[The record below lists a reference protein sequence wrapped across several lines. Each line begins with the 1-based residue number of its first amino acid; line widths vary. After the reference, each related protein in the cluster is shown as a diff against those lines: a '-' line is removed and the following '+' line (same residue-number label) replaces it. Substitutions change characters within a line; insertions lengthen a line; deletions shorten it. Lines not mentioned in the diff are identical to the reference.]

1 MILKVGVR
9 TSLATGLPTK
19 IGRLSMKRFYLQHMI
34 ISGTLVLTLGACVH
48 KPTKAM
54 QVNPQVEAA
63 SPPPQQTVL
72 LQEARFEAEN
82 MRAELASLK
91 ILMAKQAGELRSL
104 REQSQ
109 AVHHREQDQGLELQS
124 IRSQLLS
131 LQAERDQLRKQNIEL
146 EGQVAGI
153 PDTSQLVS
161 DIQSIRSSFQNMMSS
176 MKGLVSDITLIKRE
190 MRLTTNK
197 VKPQQTQ
204 VARTQPPKA
213 LTDQQT
219 PDAKGRI
226 IIQDG
231 DTLWKLSRTY
241 QVSVGQLREW
251 NNMTSD
257 LILTGFPLKVA
268 QPLETVEAQST
279 PAKASTELSVPAA
292 KEESLDNSVQEN
304 LQSIMDT
311 RVEIPSEPKHI
322 LSIASPQSDSHESP

>member
-1 MILKVGVR
+1 
-9 TSLATGLPTK
+9 
-19 IGRLSMKRFYLQHMI
+19 
-34 ISGTLVLTLGACVH
+34 
-48 KPTKAM
+48 M
-54 QVNPQVEAA
+54 QAHPQIEAA

-82 MRAELASLK
+82 MRAELAGLK

-109 AVHHREQDQGLELQS
+109 SVHHREQDQGQQLQN

-131 LQAERDQLRKQNIEL
+131 SQAERDQLRKHNMEL
-146 EGQVAGI
+146 EGQVASA
-153 PDTSQLVS
+153 PDTSQLAS
-161 DIQSIRSSFQNMMSS
+161 DIQAIRSSFQNMMSS
-176 MKGLVSDITLIKRE
+176 MKELVSDITLIKRE

-197 VKPQQTQ
+197 LKPQQTQ
-204 VARTQPPKA
+204 LKRTQAPKA

-241 QVSVGQLREW
+241 QVSVGQLKEW

-257 LILTGFPLKVA
+257 LIMTGLRLKVA
-268 QPLETVEAQST
+268 HPPRPQKNCPIQQLRKKAQIT
-279 PAKASTELSVPAA
+279 LVRRTF
-292 KEESLDNSVQEN
+292 NR
-304 LQSIMDT
+304 IW
-311 RVEIPSEPKHI
+311 IPT
-322 LSIASPQSDSHESP
+322 

>member
-1 MILKVGVR
+1 
-9 TSLATGLPTK
+9 
-19 IGRLSMKRFYLQHMI
+19 MKRFYLQHMI
-34 ISGTLVLTLGACVH
+34 LGGTLVLTLGACVH

-54 QVNPQVEAA
+54 QTHSQVEAA

-82 MRAELASLK
+82 MRAELAGLK

-104 REQSQ
+104 RERSQS
-109 AVHHREQDQGLELQS
+109 VHHREQDQGQQLQN

-131 LQAERDQLRKQNIEL
+131 SQAERDQLRKQNMEL

-161 DIQSIRSSFQNMMSS
+161 DIQAIRTSFQNMMAS

-190 MRLTTNK
+190 MGLTTK
-197 VKPQQTQ
+197 KLKPQQTQ
-204 VARTQPPKA
+204 LKRTQAPKA
-213 LTDQQT
+213 LTDRQT

-257 LILTGFPLKVA
+257 LIMTGLRLKVA
-268 QPLETVEAQST
+268 QPLETVEAQPT
-279 PAKASTELSVPAA
+279 QTEASAELSVPAA
-292 KEESLDNSVQEN
+292 KEESLNNPVQEN
-304 LQSIMDT
+304 PQPTMDT

-322 LSIASPQSDSHESP
+322 LSIASPQSDSHE

>member
-1 MILKVGVR
+1 
-9 TSLATGLPTK
+9 
-19 IGRLSMKRFYLQHMI
+19 MKRLYWQHMI
-34 ISGTLVLTLGACVH
+34 LSATFVLTLGACVH
-48 KPTKAM
+48 KPTKGM
-54 QVNPQVEAA
+54 QVNPQIEAA

-104 REQSQ
+104 RERSQS
-109 AVHHREQDQGLELQS
+109 VHHREQDQGQELQN

-131 LQAERDQLRKQNIEL
+131 SQAERDQLRKHNMEL
-146 EGQVAGI
+146 EGQVASA

-161 DIQSIRSSFQNMMSS
+161 DVQAIRTSFQNIMSS
-176 MKGLVSDITLIKRE
+176 MKELASDITLIKRE
-190 MRLTTNK
+190 MHLTTK
-197 VKPQQTQ
+197 KLKPQQTQ
-204 VARTQPPKA
+204 LKRTQAPKA
-213 LTDQQT
+213 LTGQQT

-257 LILTGFPLKVA
+257 LIMTGLRLKVA

-279 PAKASTELSVPAA
+279 QAKASAELSVPAA
-292 KEESLDNSVQEN
+292 KEEGLDNPVQEN
-304 LQSIMDT
+304 PQPTMDT

-322 LSIASPQSDSHESP
+322 LSIANPQSDSHESP

>member
-1 MILKVGVR
+1 
-9 TSLATGLPTK
+9 
-19 IGRLSMKRFYLQHMI
+19 MKRFYLQRMI
-34 ISGTLVLTLGACVH
+34 LSGTLVLTLGACVH
-48 KPTKAM
+48 KPTKTM
-54 QVNPQVEAA
+54 QTHPQVEAA
-63 SPPPQQTVL
+63 SAPPQQTAL
-72 LQEARFEAEN
+72 LREARLESEN
-82 MRAELASLK
+82 MRAELAGLK

-109 AVHHREQDQGLELQS
+109 SVHHREQDQGQQLQN

-131 LQAERDQLRKQNIEL
+131 SQTERDQLRKHNMEL
-146 EGQVAGI
+146 EGQVASA

-161 DIQSIRSSFQNMMSS
+161 DIQAIRSSFQDMMSS
-176 MKGLVSDITLIKRE
+176 MKELVSDITLIKRE
-190 MRLTTNK
+190 MRLTTK
-197 VKPQQTQ
+197 KLKPRQTQ
-204 VARTQPPKA
+204 LKRTQAPTA

-257 LILTGFPLKVA
+257 LIMTGLRLKVA
-268 QPLETVEAQST
+268 QPLETVEAQSS
-279 PAKASTELSVPAA
+279 PAKASKELSDPAA
-292 KEESLDNSVQEN
+292 KKESPDNSGQEN
-304 LQSIMDT
+304 LQPTMDT
-311 RVEIPSEPKHI
+311 RVEIPSEPKHM

>member
-1 MILKVGVR
+1 
-9 TSLATGLPTK
+9 
-19 IGRLSMKRFYLQHMI
+19 
-34 ISGTLVLTLGACVH
+34 
-48 KPTKAM
+48 M
-54 QVNPQVEAA
+54 QGNPQVEAA

-104 REQSQ
+104 RERSQS
-109 AVHHREQDQGLELQS
+109 VHRREQDQGQQLQN

-131 LQAERDQLRKQNIEL
+131 SQAERDQLRKQNMEL

-161 DIQSIRSSFQNMMSS
+161 DIQSIRSSFQKMMVS

-190 MRLTTNK
+190 MRLTTK
-197 VKPQQTQ
+197 KLKPQKTQ
-204 VARTQPPKA
+204 LARTQAPKA
-213 LTDQQT
+213 LTAQQN

-268 QPLETVEAQST
+268 KPLETVEAPST
-279 PAKASTELSVPAA
+279 PAKASTELSVPAG
-292 KEESLDNSVQEN
+292 KEESLDNSVQKN
-304 LQSIMDT
+304 LQPTMDT

-322 LSIASPQSDSHESP
+322 LSIAGPESDSHESP

>member
-1 MILKVGVR
+1 
-9 TSLATGLPTK
+9 
-19 IGRLSMKRFYLQHMI
+19 MKHFYLQHMI
-34 ISGTLVLTLGACVH
+34 LSGTLVLTLGACVH

-63 SPPPQQTVL
+63 WPQPQQSVL
-72 LQEARFEAEN
+72 LQEARSEAEN

-91 ILMAKQAGELRSL
+91 ILMARQAGELRSL

-109 AVHHREQDQGLELQS
+109 SVHHREKDQGLELQD

-131 LQAERDQLRKQNIEL
+131 SQAERDQLRRQNMEL
-146 EGQVAGI
+146 EGQVAAI
-153 PDTSQLVS
+153 PDTSQLVA
-161 DIQSIRSSFQNMMSS
+161 DIQSIGSSFQNMMRS
-176 MKGLVSDITLIKRE
+176 MKGLVSDITLIKQE
-190 MRLTTNK
+190 MRLTTHK
-197 VKPQQTQ
+197 LKPQQTLT
-204 VARTQPPKA
+204 RTQPPMA

-257 LILTGFPLKVA
+257 LIMTGFPLKVA
-268 QPLETVEAQST
+268 QPLETVEALST

-292 KEESLDNSVQEN
+292 KEESLDNSVEEN
-304 LQSIMDT
+304 LQSTIDT